1 MFECLLSSNNCFIV
15 FSFLQIKEAQARYAR
30 ADPKT
35 KSFTFIH
42 CWLEVRHT
50 EKFLSL
56 QEAMKQSRR
65 PSTSDKRATPAED
78 EGNEGGQDSTPTNSS
93 MPPAKQDRPPSRKQ
107 SKEKLKRN
115 GRGVDECIEVWG
127 SFVQMKVE
135 EAKHKE
141 DRWKESTRLGE
152 RKIEESARIE
162 QNEA

>member
-1 MFECLLSSNNCFIV
+1 
-15 FSFLQIKEAQARYAR
+15 
-30 ADPKT
+30 
-35 KSFTFIH
+35 
-42 CWLEVRHT
+42 LEVRHT

-56 QEAMKQSRR
+56 QEIMKQSKR
-65 PSTSDKRATPAED
+65 PGTLDKHATPDEA
-78 EGNEGGQDSTPTNSS
+78 EGNEGGQDSTPANSS
-93 MPPAKQDRPPSRKQ
+93 MPPAKQDRPPGWKQ
-107 SKEKLKRN
+107 SKEKVKRN

-135 EAKHKE
+135 EAKQKE